1 MSWGYPVYLQEA
13 CEKRYWEK
21 EAPLLGEMMGFSEG
35 EHSALVEEVYHHQQK
50 YTHHPIGLVQELRA
64 DPAFR
69 HLTLE
74 QLVEAVYAEGH
85 HRQSACYGLEAIQI
99 NPEATRYSAAIGAG
113 LSCRACDNLIF
124 KGTGLSVR
132 APGCPPNGRWG
143 FIDKTLRKLVDDQ
156 RGLYYAVNGAHRS
169 GDYALPVFCEDC
181 FAFADKV
188 PAITNWGYNTTHTLN
203 KLLAIIEG
211 QLGILD
217 TRKRR
222 KRRV

>member
-1 MSWGYPVYLQEA
+1 MSWGSPPYLQEIY
-13 CEKRYWEK
+13 ERRYWEH
-21 EAPLLGEMMGFSEG
+21 EAPLLGEMMGFNEG
-35 EHSALVEEVYHHQQK
+35 EHSVLVQEVYHYHQK

-74 QLVEAVYAEGH
+74 QLVEAVYAEGR
-85 HRQSACYGLEAIQI
+85 HRQSACYGVEAIQI
-99 NPEATRYSAAIGAG
+99 DPDATRYCVAVGAG
-113 LSCRACDNLIF
+113 MSCRACDNLIF
-124 KGTGLSVR
+124 KGHGLSV
-132 APGCPPNGRWG
+132 GKSGMPPRGRWD
-143 FIDKTLRKLVDDQ
+143 FIDNTLR
-156 RGLYYAVNGAHRS
+156 GLTDEQSRLSYAVYGSQS
-169 GDYALPVFCEDC
+169 GLEQRLPVFCEAC

-188 PAITNWGYNTTHTLN
+188 PAVTNWDYDTTHILTQM
-203 KLLAIIEG
+203 LAIIEG